1 MKYNVTLT
9 DRKYYEVE
17 IEAENE
23 DMAYERAEQIDW
35 DFLVAEDADGE
46 QYADGLEVESVE
58 EA

>member
-9 DRKYYEVE
+9 DKKYYEVE
-17 IEAENE
+17 IEAENG

-35 DFLVAEDADGE
+35 DFLIAEDADGE
-46 QYADGLEVESVE
+46 QYADGLEVELVE

>member
-9 DRKYYEVE
+9 DKKYYEVE
-17 IEAENE
+17 IEDENE

-35 DFLVAEDADGE
+35 DFLIAEDADGE

>member
-9 DRKYYEVE
+9 DKKYYEVE

>member
-35 DFLVAEDADGE
+35 DFLIAEDADGE